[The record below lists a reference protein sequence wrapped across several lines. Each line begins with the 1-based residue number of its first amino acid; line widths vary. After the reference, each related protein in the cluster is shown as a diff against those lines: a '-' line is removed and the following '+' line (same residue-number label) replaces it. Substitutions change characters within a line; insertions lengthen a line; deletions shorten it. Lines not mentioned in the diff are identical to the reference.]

1 MLFDIMC
8 IADWLPH
15 TGPLRKHMQIA
26 SDDNK
31 LNTQSLLP
39 LFVFSDSASCLL
51 HLLLLA
57 ELFVRSS
64 SRPTN
69 NPSICGMFRPMIH
82 QVEKLRENSKLHDLS
97 NNDELQTFDGVE
109 KRLDS
114 LPLIQ
119 HDAGY
124 FSSLKVNKTLSQ
136 LYVDIQSFRLH
147 VDWLKTAKAN
157 FSLPSQSAEG
167 TITHLRHLSKLVN
180 ASLQQISEE
189 VPQTPSPSLP
199 DVSTAFDVL
208 QFSIEISDQLQVFCD
223 WSTRVL
229 RQLQRQSR
237 CPRH

>member
-1 MLFDIMC
+1 M
-8 IADWLPH
+8 
-15 TGPLRKHMQIA
+15 KY
-26 SDDNK
+26 
-31 LNTQSLLP
+31 
-39 LFVFSDSASCLL
+39 SASCLL

-57 ELFVRSS
+57 ELFVQSS

-69 NPSICGMFRPMIH
+69 SPSLCAMFRPMVH
-82 QVEKLRENSKLHDLS
+82 QVERLRENSKLHELET
-97 NNDELQTFDGVE
+97 DELQTFDGVE

-114 LPLIQ
+114 LPVIQ

-136 LYVDIQSFRLH
+136 LYANIQSYRLH

-157 FSLPSQSAEG
+157 FSLSSQSVEG
-167 TITHLRHLSKLVN
+167 AITHLRHLSNLLN
-180 ASLQQISEE
+180 TALQQMSEE
-189 VPQTPSPSLP
+189 VPQTPSPSFP

-208 QFSIEISDQLQVFCD
+208 RFSIEISDQLQVFCD
-223 WSTRVL
+223 WSKRVL